1 METKKLILALKSKKD
16 LNIFQ
21 NGLID
26 DYIRQ
31 YRLIEKQKKRRKKKK
46 FKTEDDLRELE
57 IENNYLQELYEQ
69 LCSADILDN

>member
-31 YRLIEKQKKRRKKKK
+31 YRLIEKQEKRNLKLKM
-46 FKTEDDLRELE
+46 T
-57 IENNYLQELYEQ
+57 
-69 LCSADILDN
+69 

>member
-21 NGLID
+21 NGLTD

-31 YRLIEKQKKRRKKKK
+31 YRLIEKQEKRNLNLKM
-46 FKTEDDLRELE
+46 T
-57 IENNYLQELYEQ
+57 
-69 LCSADILDN
+69 

>member
-26 DYIRQ
+26 DYI
-31 YRLIEKQKKRRKKKK
+31 Y
-46 FKTEDDLRELE
+46 FKTEDDLRGLE

>member
-31 YRLIEKQKKRRKKKK
+31 YRLIEKQEEKKE
-46 FKTEDDLRELE
+46 F
-57 IENNYLQELYEQ
+57 
-69 LCSADILDN
+69 

>member
-31 YRLIEKQKKRRKKKK
+31 YRLIEKQKKKK

>member
-16 LNIFQ
+16 LHIFQ

-31 YRLIEKQKKRRKKKK
+31 YRLIEKQKKKK
-46 FKTEDDLRELE
+46 E
-57 IENNYLQELYEQ
+57 I
-69 LCSADILDN
+69 

>member
-1 METKKLILALKSKKD
+1 METKKLILSLKSKKD

-31 YRLIEKQKKRRKKKK
+31 YRLIEKMEKKK
-46 FKTEDDLRELE
+46 FKTEDDLIELE
-57 IENNYLQELYEQ
+57 IENNYLHELYEQ
-69 LCSADILDN
+69 LCSADIL

>member
-1 METKKLILALKSKKD
+1 METKKLILSLKSKKD
-16 LNIFQ
+16 LHIFQ

-31 YRLIEKQKKRRKKKK
+31 YRLIEKQEKKK
-46 FKTEDDLRELE
+46 FKTEDDLRGLE